1 MIHDGQGT
9 GAGADTSSDAGV
21 DRQLRSGR
29 GRYGRPGGDTA
40 VGGCRPGRGDGPC
53 DSASLVLGDG
63 CPPVDSP
70 SVNQTSEPVEDPTAV
85 GGSAD
90 VDAGA
95 DGAVRDALPDDLDVR
110 GAGLVG
116 PYVFPDNGRRRI
128 PGGLYLLF
136 AAITVVVVVMNDG
149 SSLVDGGL
157 VGGSI
162 GLALVGLYH
171 LQAGWS
177 LEVDEADALVAAVRA
192 VGFPVGHASA
202 QMAWRGLR
210 SRPTWRVLVYSN
222 ESPPEHRGLVF
233 VDGVDGEVVATH
245 VEDNP
250 EDWS

>member
-1 MIHDGQGT
+1 MNET
-9 GAGADTSSDAGV
+9 T
-21 DRQLRSGR
+21 
-29 GRYGRPGGDTA
+29 
-40 VGGCRPGRGDGPC
+40 
-53 DSASLVLGDG
+53 
-63 CPPVDSP
+63 
-70 SVNQTSEPVEDPTAV
+70 EPVEDPTV
-85 GGSAD
+85 VSGPAD
-90 VDAGA
+90 ADAGV
-95 DGAVRDALPDDLDVR
+95 DGAVRDALPDDLDAR

-116 PYVFPDNGRRRI
+116 PYVFPDNDRRRI
-128 PGGLYLLF
+128 PGGLYLLL
-136 AAITVVVVVMNDG
+136 AAITVVVVVVASG
-149 SSLVDGGL
+149 SPLVDGGL
-157 VGGSI
+157 VAGSI
-162 GLALVGLYH
+162 GLALVGVYH

-222 ESPPEHRGLVF
+222 ESPPDRRGLVF

>member
-1 MIHDGQGT
+1 MNET
-9 GAGADTSSDAGV
+9 T
-21 DRQLRSGR
+21 
-29 GRYGRPGGDTA
+29 
-40 VGGCRPGRGDGPC
+40 
-53 DSASLVLGDG
+53 
-63 CPPVDSP
+63 
-70 SVNQTSEPVEDPTAV
+70 EPVEDPTVV
-85 GGSAD
+85 GGPAD
-90 VDAGA
+90 ADA
-95 DGAVRDALPDDLDVR
+95 DGAVRDALPDDLDAR

-116 PYVFPDNGRRRI
+116 PYVFPDNDRRRI
-128 PGGLYLLF
+128 PGGLYLLL
-136 AAITVVVVVMNDG
+136 AAITVVVVVVANG
-149 SSLVDGGL
+149 SPLVDGGL
-157 VGGSI
+157 VAGSI
-162 GLALVGLYH
+162 GLALVGVYH

-222 ESPPEHRGLVF
+222 ESPPERRGLVF